1 MKNKKLVFALM
12 LALCLTLSCMTF
24 ARPFAPVSFAET
36 EEQAVLFAAEE
47 AAAETD
53 PATDPATAPATESA
67 TESAAAP
74 EQEEAGAGGFT
85 EKAALKFKALFKDGV
100 GGEIV
105 AFLAS
110 MLPII
115 ECRGGM
121 IIAKS
126 FRINFFKAFLLCYIG
141 NMIPIPFILLL
152 IKQIFAF
159 MKKHHILT
167 KFIEKLEGKTDKNR
181 EKVLRYKQWGLLAFI
196 AVPLPG
202 TGGWTG
208 SLFAALLDIDFKKA
222 LPIVAL
228 GVFIA
233 DVIMSVLTY
242 GVGAVFGF

>member
-1 MKNKKLVFALM
+1 MIKTMKIIVVSLLLCCVMMTGLPFIACAADTSTEAAVSEAVQSEALPAEEKEHVGVTEKFALWFE
-12 LALCLTLSCMTF
+12 S
-24 ARPFAPVSFAET
+24 
-36 EEQAVLFAAEE
+36 LFSE
-47 AAAETD
+47 
-53 PATDPATAPATESA
+53 
-67 TESAAAP
+67 
-74 EQEEAGAGGFT
+74 
-85 EKAALKFKALFKDGV
+85 GV
-100 GGEIV
+100 GGEVI

-126 FRINFFKAFLLCYIG
+126 FQINFFKAFALCYIG
-141 NMIPIPFILLL
+141 NMIPMPFILLL
-152 IKQIFAF
+152 IKKIFAF
-159 MKKHHILT
+159 MKEHNILT
-167 KFIEKLEGKTDKNR
+167 GFIAKLEGKTDKNR

-196 AVPLPG
+196 AIPLPG

-233 DVIMSVLTY
+233 DLIMSVVTY
-242 GVGAVFGF
+242 GAGAVFGF

>member
-1 MKNKKLVFALM
+1 MKIKYRWIAFIMLLCCLLPAGRCVALCADVSAANAVTEETTEAIPAEEKHAGVTERFALW
-12 LALCLTLSCMTF
+12 F
-24 ARPFAPVSFAET
+24 EG
-36 EEQAVLFAAEE
+36 LFSE
-47 AAAETD
+47 
-53 PATDPATAPATESA
+53 
-67 TESAAAP
+67 
-74 EQEEAGAGGFT
+74 
-85 EKAALKFKALFKDGV
+85 GV
-100 GGEIV
+100 GGEII

-126 FRINFFKAFLLCYIG
+126 FQINFFKAFALCYIG
-141 NMIPIPFILLL
+141 NMIPMPFILLL
-152 IKQIFAF
+152 IKRIFAF
-159 MKKHHILT
+159 MKEHHILT
-167 KFIEKLEGKTDKNR
+167 GFIEKLEGKTDKNR

-196 AVPLPG
+196 AIPLPG

-233 DVIMSVLTY
+233 DLIMSVVTY
-242 GVGAVFGF
+242 GAGAVFGF